1 MGRVI
6 LQRIAGAIPVVL
18 LVALIPF
25 GLWRLIP
32 GDVSAALGGVSSSPA
47 EREQIRR
54 NLGLDQPAHV
64 QLVKWYGGLLRGDLG
79 RSLFLG
85 KPVTE
90 ATFERLPV
98 SLSLSA
104 YALVLTLL
112 LGVVSGVLAALRQNS
127 WVDQAAMMFAMIGI
141 SMPNF
146 WLGLMMIVLFSVHLG
161 WLPTGGFIPFSHG
174 PLRRRPEHPRPA
186 PSPALAA

>member
-18 LVALIPF
+18 LVTLITF
-25 GLWRLIP
+25 GLMRLIP

-64 QLVKWYGGLLRGDLG
+64 QLVKWYGGLLPGGLG
-79 RSLFLG
+79 RSLVLG

-98 SLSLSA
+98 RLSLSA
-104 YALVLTLL
+104 HAPLLPLL
-112 LGVVSGVLAALRQNS
+112 LRGCPARRSARRASS
-127 WVDQAAMMFAMIGI
+127 WDR
-141 SMPNF
+141 
-146 WLGLMMIVLFSVHLG
+146 H
-161 WLPTGGFIPFSHG
+161 
-174 PLRRRPEHPRPA
+174 
-186 PSPALAA
+186 